1 MQQVIKGANSLSLLP
16 GLIARQDANRILFVT
31 GHHVLGEKVFRELTA
46 SITLPYDVVHPE
58 EGVLQISRIPGYET
72 LDTIVAIGGGKVLDF
87 AKGIIFQHKK
97 PVRFIAVPTTAGS
110 GSETTP
116 IAVFYEG
123 KRKVSLDAPH
133 LLPEVAILD
142 RELVRNLPPYQK
154 AVSGADALAQCIES
168 VWNIYSTGNSEDYAL
183 VGLELLWNNLLPFTK
198 GNNGSITEKVM
209 WGSHLGG
216 KAVTLTRTTAPHAL
230 SYYLTANYGV
240 PHGQAVA
247 LTLPLFFLYNQTGT
261 AEKKLRKIFELLKVH
276 EAEAAF
282 ESSRNLF
289 RQLGLATSL
298 KELGLKHIDLHQWLA
313 SVDQQ
318 RFGNNPEPF
327 DADRL
332 YHIFQRYL

>member
-16 GLIARQDANRILFVT
+16 ALLARQGANRILFVT
-31 GHHVLGEKVFRELTA
+31 GHHVLEERAFRELMA
-46 SITLPYDVVHPE
+46 SLTLPYDVIHPE
-58 EGVLQISRIPGYET
+58 EGVLQIARIPAYET
-72 LDTIVAIGGGKVLDF
+72 LDTIVSIGGGKVLDF
-87 AKGIIFQHKK
+87 AKGIIFRHKK

-142 RELVRNLPPYQK
+142 RELVQNLPPYQK

-168 VWNIYSTGNSEDYAL
+168 VWNVHSTKTSEDYAL
-183 VGLELLWNNLLPFTK
+183 FGLDLLWNNLLAFTK
-198 GNNGSITEKVM
+198 DNDGSVTEKVM

-261 AEKKLRKIFELLKVH
+261 AEKQLHKIFELQKVQG
-276 EAEAAF
+276 AEGAF

-298 KELGLKHIDLHQWLA
+298 KELGLQQIDLNQWLA

-318 RFGNNPEPF
+318 RFGNNPVSF